1 MLTVSIF
8 EVLSIAKVTFMFKVI
23 FIFGVVFI
31 FVQLHSEIANPTQLQ
46 LVGLGADFVFPCH
59 KTTHPQQPMQHILSN
74 MDKEM
79 ILHLG
84 NFVAALECL
93 EGIIGCPN
101 SVFGCEG
108 VSEGQ
113 VRTGQVKSELVKSSQ
128 DRSSQFGTVQIKVGQ
143 IKSS

>member
-1 MLTVSIF
+1 MQRNIKCIFFITSKSFSGDTARLWVSYTVAVKVKSHQQFFQVNTKYPPMLTVSIF

-84 NFVAALECL
+84 NFVAALECPD
-93 EGIIGCPN
+93 GFN
-101 SVFGCEG
+101 
-108 VSEGQ
+108 
-113 VRTGQVKSELVKSSQ
+113 
-128 DRSSQFGTVQIKVGQ
+128 
-143 IKSS
+143 